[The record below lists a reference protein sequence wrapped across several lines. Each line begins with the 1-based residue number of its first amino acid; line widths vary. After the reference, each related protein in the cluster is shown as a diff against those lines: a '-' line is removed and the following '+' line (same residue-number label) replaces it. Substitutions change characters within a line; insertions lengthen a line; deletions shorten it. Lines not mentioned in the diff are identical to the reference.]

1 MDYVYSAKNNAFF
14 PVVMLDSYKD
24 AGWDLSDVI
33 PVDESVFIEFS
44 AYVPRKIRV
53 SGGGGLPMW
62 ADAPEDSADA
72 PDVDH
77 VDPVEPDDSSGV

>member
-24 AGWDLSDVI
+24 AGWDLSDAI

-44 AYVPRKIRV
+44 AYVPGKMRV
-53 SGGGGLPMW
+53 AGEDGLPMW
-62 ADAPEDSADA
+62 VDVPVDEPSED
-72 PDVDH
+72 
-77 VDPVEPDDSSGV
+77 DDKDKIDT

>member
-24 AGWDLSDVI
+24 AGWDLSDAI

-44 AYVPRKIRV
+44 ANTPGVVRV
-53 SGGGGLPMW
+53 AGEDGLPKW
-62 ADAPEDSADA
+62 EDAST
-72 PDVDH
+72 
-77 VDPVEPDDSSGV
+77 DPVDDQGGKDVES